1 MFVITWNKIIQQS
14 GSIKCIYIVFDG
26 RTSPHNIAEQKTH
39 IHSWSESNW
48 SAVTCT
54 SSSIISALCLEQKSL
69 EGKFLLLLRS
79 HHVKWEQFW
88 QANLHI
94 LCPLSLQI
102 RQSSISVLMILL
114 LEINKRLVLENI
126 PICPAE
132 IPSISF
138 KIDYNEL
145 FGPDI
150 GYLAQT
156 KLLLSQLPEKWN
168 MSSCT

>member
-1 MFVITWNKIIQQS
+1 
-14 GSIKCIYIVFDG
+14 
-26 RTSPHNIAEQKTH
+26 
-39 IHSWSESNW
+39 
-48 SAVTCT
+48 
-54 SSSIISALCLEQKSL
+54 
-69 EGKFLLLLRS
+69 
-79 HHVKWEQFW
+79 
-88 QANLHI
+88 
-94 LCPLSLQI
+94 
-102 RQSSISVLMILL
+102 MILL

-156 KLLLSQLPEKWN
+156 KLLLSQLPEK
-168 MSSCT
+168 